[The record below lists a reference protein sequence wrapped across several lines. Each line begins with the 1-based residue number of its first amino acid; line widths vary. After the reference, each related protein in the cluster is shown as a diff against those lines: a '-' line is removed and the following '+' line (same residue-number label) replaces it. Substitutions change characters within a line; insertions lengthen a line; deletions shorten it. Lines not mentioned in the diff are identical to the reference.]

1 MGLDSMKQIPLAG
14 CADRRLELC
23 RCACRC
29 LQGHGRGPQYANE
42 GDDME
47 VNEAIDVNVI
57 EPKSKTPK
65 TRRRAN
71 TKPDSSGKR
80 SLNIRIDDDTYERL
94 AVHALRRK
102 TTISALVME
111 YARTHLREFS
121 IHRNSTKDA

>member
-1 MGLDSMKQIPLAG
+1 
-14 CADRRLELC
+14 
-23 RCACRC
+23 
-29 LQGHGRGPQYANE
+29 
-42 GDDME
+42 ME

-65 TRRRAN
+65 TRMRAN